1 MKIIDLHCDTLYK
14 PVELGEDYS
23 FFENHGHISEKK
35 LIEADYL
42 AQCFAVYIPSD
53 FSGEDGYKFFKNQY
67 KRLLKFTTESKK
79 LSIAKNTMAILK
91 NQNKGKISAVLT
103 LENADLLNGDI
114 NRLKFLENC
123 GVKILGLIHNGENC
137 IGFPHTSP
145 NLSLKDFGKEVVN
158 AVNNNEMIIDVSH
171 LNVAGFWEIS
181 KLSKKPF
188 IASHSACNNLQNHSR
203 NLSDEQIRAIAIS
216 GGVVGIPFYAP
227 FLNGGIKTEM
237 EDIILHIKHLI
248 KVGGKE
254 IPAFGTDFDGME
266 CEMFLKDC
274 SKMQIL
280 TEELIKKFR
289 FSVTEK
295 ICFKNALRILK

>member
-14 PVELGEDYS
+14 PVEMDENYS
-23 FFENHGHISEKK
+23 FFENKGHISEKK

-42 AQCFAVYIPSD
+42 AQCFAVYIPANLN
-53 FSGEDGYKFFKNQY
+53 GEKSFEFFNEQY
-67 KRLLKFTTESKK
+67 KRFSKFLAESREFKK
-79 LSIAKNTMAILK
+79 ARNTKEIAENY
-91 NQNKGKISAVLT
+91 NNSKISAVLT
-103 LENADLLNGDI
+103 IENAELLNGDI
-114 NRLKFLENC
+114 NRLKYLENC

-137 IGFPHTSP
+137 IGFPHTAQ
-145 NLSLKDFGKEVVN
+145 NQLLKDFGKEVVN

-171 LNVAGFWEIS
+171 LNIAGFWEIS

-227 FLNGGIKTEM
+227 FLNGGIKTET
-237 EDIILHIKHLI
+237 EDIITHIKHLI
-248 KVGGKE
+248 KVGGE
-254 IPAFGTDFDGME
+254 DIAALGTDFDGME

-280 TEELIKKFR
+280 TEELIKNFG
-289 FSVTEK
+289 FSVTER
-295 ICFKNALRILK
+295 ICFKNAMRIL